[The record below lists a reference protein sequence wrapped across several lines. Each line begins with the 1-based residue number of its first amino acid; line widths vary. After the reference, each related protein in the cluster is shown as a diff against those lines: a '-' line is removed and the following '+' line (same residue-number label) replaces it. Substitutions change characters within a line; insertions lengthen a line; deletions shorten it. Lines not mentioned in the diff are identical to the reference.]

1 MRARTAWSLVL
12 LCVVFFPWSSCWGKV
27 RGLCSN
33 CHTMHNSQNGS
44 SMAYSFNGTAY
55 SADQSPNRAL
65 LRYDCA
71 GCHSDT
77 GSTPYKG
84 TVNKIPVVNNVADP
98 GGQGAGYTLSGGNF
112 YWVTT
117 DDSKGHNV
125 KSIPGV
131 GQDANLLS
139 YTPPGWDNS
148 ISGNG
153 QVANGDTPDWLSQLT
168 CAGTYGCHGVHTT
181 TDVFTAISG
190 SHHGNDDPDGNG
202 IVDGQSGGG
211 VGYTVA
217 TSYRFLYGIR
227 GIEDSDWEY
236 TASPS
241 DHNQYY
247 AVDGA
252 TSSDT
257 ETISYL
263 CAECHGTFH
272 ASSGSSN
279 VGTASPW
286 LRHPTDYDMNN
297 VSSKEYGEYPGNG
310 TGTYSLLAPV
320 GSNNLAGGVRS
331 TVLTS
336 TGDAIVTCISCH
348 RAHGSPNSAILRWNY
363 KAWPGA
369 GTNGCAVCH
378 TSKD

>member
-1 MRARTAWSLVL
+1 MRARTAWSLAI
-12 LCVVFFPWSSCWGKV
+12 LCLVCFPWSTCWGKV

-44 SMAYSFNGTAY
+44 PMAETFNGATY
-55 SADQSPNRAL
+55 SANQSPNRAL
-65 LRYDCA
+65 LRYSCV

-84 TVNKIPVVNNVADP
+84 TVNLTPVVYNVQSP
-98 GGQGAGYTLSGGNF
+98 GGQGPGKTLAGGNF
-112 YWVTT
+112 YWVAAGN
-117 DDSKGHNV
+117 DACGHNV
-125 KSIPGV
+125 ANIPGV
-131 GQDANLLS
+131 GQDSNLLS
-139 YTPPGWDNS
+139 FTPPGWDNS

-153 QVANGDTPDWLSQLT
+153 QVANGESTWSHQLT

-181 TDVFTAISG
+181 TDTFAAISG
-190 SHHGNDDPDGNG
+190 AHHGNDDPDGNG
-202 IVDGQSGGG
+202 IVDGNGGG
-211 VGYTVA
+211 EYTVA
-217 TSYRFLYGIR
+217 TSYRFLYGIK
-227 GIEDSDWEY
+227 GIEDPDWEY

-252 TSSDT
+252 LSTTT

-297 VSSKEYGEYPGNG
+297 VSTKEYGQYPGDG
-310 TGTYSLLAPV
+310 SHTYSLIAPV
-320 GSNNLAGGVRS
+320 GSSDLTAGVRS
-331 TVLTS
+331 TVLS
-336 TGDAIVTCISCH
+336 GAGDAIVTCISCH
-348 RAHGSPNSAILRWNY
+348 RAHGSPNAALLRWDY
-363 KAWPGA
+363 KSWPA
-369 GTNGCAVCH
+369 SGTNGCAICH